1 MRLVW
6 PAIWTLVW
14 QLCLVCLPRV
24 TCVAPSIAKSVQN
37 KQVIIALNYTTWSG
51 YFSNQVNFVAGKRV
65 YLG

>member
-14 QLCLVCLPRV
+14 HLCLVGLPGV
-24 TCVAPSIAKSVQN
+24 ICVAPSIAKSVQN
-37 KQVIIALNYTTWSG
+37 KQVITALNYSTWSG

-65 YLG
+65 